1 MMQMGHIGLMAPQRS
16 APVGLGSKIGPWKV
30 GSRARRPAERAHVFR
45 IPLAEAEHLEVK
57 LPIPSDLADGSAETT
72 CQIEAA
78 VRQRAVIPVLVWG
91 LPTQ

>member
-30 GSRARRPAERAHVFR
+30 GSRARRPAERAHIFR
-45 IPLAEAEHLEVK
+45 IPLAETEDLAVK
-57 LPIPSDLADGSAETT
+57 LTIASDLADGSAETT

-78 VRQRAVIPVLVWG
+78 ARQWAVIPIIVWG
-91 LPTQ
+91 FTTQ